1 MQTHQLEDLT
11 LLLIRDAAEPE
22 MWLDRWAVSYPMVRV
37 AEAARTQHIEQW
49 QAALQQRPGRASTAD
64 AGGGGTR
71 RGRVGLARVALS
83 GDVDTQR
90 RIQT

>member
-37 AEAARTQHIEQW
+37 AEAARTQRIEQW
-49 QAALQQRPGRASTAD
+49 QAALQTAWQGIHSNNV
-64 AGGGGTR
+64 A
-71 RGRVGLARVALS
+71 VVALS
-83 GDVDTQR
+83 LIHIRSR
-90 RIQT
+90 RRSYACETRWWA